1 MLKKFKNLK
10 ENEENIKE
18 EIPVPWEDRIKQ
30 LVRFDDKNWLN
41 NLPLVLF
48 IALLG
53 IFHVANNHTAENKI
67 RRMSNLEQDIKE
79 LRWLYMTSKSELMF
93 RSKQSEV
100 ATMVEEMGIKEL
112 TKPPYKIEIKE
123 NEYK

>member
-1 MLKKFKNLK
+1 LTEVKKHIIKEQFNNWEDNLK
-10 ENEENIKE
+10 SIMS
-18 EIPVPWEDRIKQ
+18 
-30 LVRFDDKNWLN
+30 FDDKNWLN

-48 IALLG
+48 IAILG

-67 RRMSNLEQDIKE
+67 RRMSKLEKEIKE
-79 LRWLYMTSKSELMF
+79 LRWLYMTSKSELMYN
-93 RSKQSEV
+93 SKQSEV
-100 ATMVEEMGIKEL
+100 ATMVEKLGLKEL

>member
-1 MLKKFKNLK
+1 M
-10 ENEENIKE
+10 ENEEKNIIE
-18 EIPVPWEDRIKQ
+18 ETELNWEDRLKKM
-30 LVRFDDKNWLN
+30 VRFDDKNWLN

-53 IFHVANNHTAENKI
+53 ILHVANNHTAENKI
-67 RRMSNLEQDIKE
+67 RRSSDLEQEIKE

-100 ATMVEEMGIKEL
+100 ATMVEEMGLKEL
-112 TKPPYKIEIKE
+112 TKPPYKIEINK